1 MTQELKFKIIII
13 GDSGVGKT
21 SMLLKYVDDYFP
33 ETHIATIGVEYKTKT
48 LIKGKY
54 KISLNIWDTAG
65 QERFKS
71 ITKTFF
77 NNTTGALFVY
87 DITKRASF
95 SGPTGVK
102 SWIKDSQEYDK
113 FDSIIVG
120 NKIDLEKKRE
130 IKFSELKELGVK
142 NKMDFFET
150 SAKTGKNINEV
161 FDKLV
166 DNIIKNR
173 SEEELIKEFGIKS
186 NSKNKKLSK
195 KNDNKKRHVANEL

>member
-102 SWIKDSQEYDK
+102 TWIKDTKEYDK

-120 NKIDLEKKRE
+120 NKIDLEKKRV
-130 IKFSELKELGVK
+130 INFSELKELGVK

-186 NSKNKKLSK
+186 GSKNKKLSK
-195 KNDNKKRHVANEL
+195 KNDNKKKACCK